1 MDFTWF
7 SQFQQQLD
15 VLLNQSQYLAA
26 FAIGLFG
33 GVHCLGMCG
42 GLISAV
48 SFTRQANHQRFSILL
63 AYNLGRISSYALA
76 GALVGGLG
84 TASLSLT
91 GLHTT
96 QQILY
101 FFAALFMIALGLYLA
116 NIWRGIAQLE
126 RVGTVFWRQL
136 EPLSRRFIPIQ
147 TPWQALPFG
156 MIWGWLPC
164 GLVYTILIWSLSA
177 GSALNGLLLML
188 AFGLGTLPN
197 LLLMGVA
204 ASRLHQFTRK
214 PAVRLV
220 AGLLVSLFGVVML
233 GRLWTGF

>member
-1 MDFTWF
+1 MDLPWL
-7 SQFQQQLD
+7 S
-15 VLLNQSQYLAA
+15 QSQYFAA

-42 GLISAV
+42 GLISALG
-48 SFTRQANHQRFSILL
+48 FTRQANQQGFTILL
-63 AYNLGRISSYALA
+63 AYNLGRISSYAMA

-84 TASLSLT
+84 AATLSLT
-91 GLHTT
+91 GLHTA
-96 QQILY
+96 QQLLY
-101 FFAALFMIALGLYLA
+101 FLAALFMIALGLYLA
-116 NIWRGIAQLE
+116 GIWRGVARLE
-126 RVGTVFWRQL
+126 RIGSLFWPKL
-136 EPLSRRFIPIQ
+136 EPLSRRFIPVKS
-147 TPWQALPFG
+147 PLQALPFG

-204 ASRLHQFTRK
+204 ASRLNQLTRQ
-214 PAVRLV
+214 PTIRLV
-220 AGLLVSLFGVVML
+220 AGLVVSLFGVVML
-233 GRLWTGF
+233 VRLWTGF

>member
-1 MDFTWF
+1 MTSVWLAQLLD
-7 SQFQQQLD
+7 QLD
-15 VLLNQSQYLAA
+15 VLIGQSQYLGA
-26 FAIGLFG
+26 FTIGLFG

-42 GLISAV
+42 GLITALG
-48 SFTRQANHQRFSILL
+48 FTRPANQQGFPILL

-76 GALVGGLG
+76 GGLAGGLG
-84 TASLSLT
+84 AAALSLT
-91 GLHTT
+91 DLHAA

-116 NIWRGIAQLE
+116 GIWRGIAQLE
-126 RVGTVFWRQL
+126 RIGTVFWRKL
-136 EPLSRRFIPIQ
+136 EPLSRRFIPIKH
-147 TPWQALPFG
+147 PLQAFPFG

-177 GSALNGLLLML
+177 GSAINGLLLML

-204 ASRLHQFTRK
+204 ANRLNQWTRQ
-214 PAVRLV
+214 PAIRLG
-220 AGLLVSLFGVVML
+220 AGLIVSLFGIIML
-233 GRLWTGF
+233 VRVWTGF

>member
-1 MDFTWF
+1 MDLSWL
-7 SQFQQQLD
+7 SE
-15 VLLNQSQYLAA
+15 SQYVAA
-26 FAIGLFG
+26 LVIGLLG

-48 SFTRQANHQRFSILL
+48 GFTQQAGQRRFPILL

-76 GALVGGLG
+76 GALAGGLG
-84 TASLSLT
+84 ATVLSLS
-91 GLHTT
+91 GLHQA
-96 QQILY
+96 QQFLY

-116 NIWRGIAQLE
+116 GLWRGVAQIE
-126 RVGTVFWRQL
+126 RLGKGFWQKI
-136 EPLSRRFIPIQ
+136 EPLSRRFIPVK

-164 GLVYTILIWSLSA
+164 GLVYSVLIWSLSA
-177 GSALNGLLLML
+177 GSAVQGLLLML

-197 LLLMGVA
+197 LLLMGTA
-204 ASRLHQFTRK
+204 ANRLNYFTRQ

-220 AGLLVSLFGVVML
+220 AGLIVCAFGVLML
-233 GRLWTGF
+233 GRLIMGL

>member
-1 MDFTWF
+1 MDLAWL
-7 SQFQQQLD
+7 S
-15 VLLNQSQYLAA
+15 QSQYLAA

-48 SFTRQANHQRFSILL
+48 GFTRQVNPQGFAILL
-63 AYNLGRISSYALA
+63 AYNLGRISSYAMA

-84 TASLSLT
+84 AATLSLT
-91 GLHTT
+91 GLHAA

-116 NIWRGIAQLE
+116 GIWRGVAQLE
-126 RVGTVFWRQL
+126 RIGSLFWPKL
-136 EPLSRRFIPIQ
+136 EPLSRRFIPIKS
-147 TPWQALPFG
+147 PLQALPFG

-177 GSALNGLLLML
+177 GSAFKGLWLML

-204 ASRLHQFTRK
+204 ASRLNQFTRK
-214 PAVRLV
+214 PAIRLV
-220 AGLLVSLFGVVML
+220 AGLIVSLFGAVML
-233 GRLWTGF
+233 VRLWTGF

>member
-1 MDFTWF
+1 MDFAWF
-7 SQFQQQLD
+7 SQLQQQID
-15 VLLNQSQYLAA
+15 VLLSQSQYLAA

-42 GLISAV
+42 GLMSAV
-48 SFTRQANHQRFSILL
+48 SFTRQTHHQGFPILL

-84 TASLSLT
+84 TATLSLT
-91 GLHTT
+91 GLHAT

-101 FFAALFMIALGLYLA
+101 FFAALFMLALGLYLA

-126 RVGTVFWRQL
+126 RVGTVFWRKL

-188 AFGLGTLPN
+188 AFGMGTLPN

-204 ASRLHQFTRK
+204 ASRLNQFTRK
-214 PAVRLV
+214 PVIRLV
-220 AGLLVSLFGVVML
+220 AGLIVSLFGVVML
-233 GRLWTGF
+233 MRLWAGF